1 MGIRNRRQVYLENDR
16 LRLVLLPGGGHI
28 GAIELKE
35 NGVNP
40 LWDPPWDTM
49 DPSAYDPKA
58 HPQFGGGVDARLLAG
73 IAGHNL
79 CFDIFGVPSE
89 AEAAAGLGVHG
100 EASSVD
106 WDVEAG
112 DGWLRAQADLPLAG
126 MRFERHMELV
136 PGSSRV
142 AIAEKATNL
151 TGIDR
156 AVGWTQHATLGPPF
170 LEKGRTLFEMSAT
183 RSKVIETEFAPGA
196 DRFVTAAEF
205 DWPDVPLAAGGIGDL
220 RQTVDIPASGGYTAH
235 LMDPAEPQAFFAAY
249 HPGQETLFGYVW
261 KRSDFPWLGIWE
273 ENASRAHAP
282 WNGRTLTAHG
292 VRRLAFRRPGRRPL
306 SGASYSA
313 KAHWDGCRRD
323 QPSVS
328 SIRCSCAVPAR
339 RTFQGSDRDWG
350 STTSSAMP
358 RGGLDPCAHRPGWCP
373 RFFRSA

>member
-1 MGIRNRRQVYLENDR
+1 MGISNRRQVYLENDR

-28 GAIELKE
+28 GAVELKE

-40 LWDPPWDTM
+40 LWDPPWETI

-106 WDVEAG
+106 WDAEAG
-112 DGWLRAQADLPLAG
+112 DGWLRSQADFPLAG
-126 MRFERHMELV
+126 MRFERRMELA
-136 PGSSRV
+136 PGSGRV
-142 AIAEKATNL
+142 VIAETATNL

-170 LEKGRTLFEMSAT
+170 LEKGRTVFELSAT

-205 DWPDVPLAAGGIGDL
+205 DWPDVPLAAGGTGDL
-220 RQTVDIPASGGYTAH
+220 RQTVDVPASGGYTAH
-235 LMDPAEPQAFFAAY
+235 LMDPAKAQAFFAAY

-282 WNGRTLTAHG
+282 WNGRTLTRG
-292 VRRLAFRRPGRRPL
+292 MEF
-306 SGASYSA
+306 GASPFPET
-313 KAHWDGCRRD
+313 RREAVERGKLFGER
-323 QPSVS
+323 SLGW
-328 SIRCSCAVPAR
+328 VPAR
-339 RTFQGSDRDWG
+339 SSVSVEYSLFLCRVGPDELPGFGSGLGLEDLKRYAQGR
-350 STTSSAMP
+350 A
-358 RGGLDPCAHRPGWCP
+358 
-373 RFFRSA
+373 